1 MYKTI
6 FNKRN
11 SLKFNRFSN
20 KSYSLFAVLGREVLV
35 GALSVAT
42 LSHAKAA
49 GVSTEGAKV
58 DSTLYKGGK
67 AYELDAVSVT
77 GSRAPMTV
85 EQSPKIVSVIT
96 RDDIHRAAA
105 QTINDVLKLATGVD
119 VRQRGGFGVQTDISI
134 NGGTFDQ
141 ITILLNG
148 VNISNPQTGHNASD
162 FPVALADIDHIEVLE
177 GAASRL
183 FGTSAFNGAINIVT
197 KKAKSEWVSASVEGG
212 SFGSFGAQGR
222 VQTAFETGKWTQA
235 YSVSGGYKRSDGG
248 TENSDF
254 EKGQGYGNLSFS
266 YDQRFDIIAQ
276 LGIASQS
283 YGANTFYSAKYNNQ
297 YEKTDHGLASLN
309 LSLHNQEKTWE
320 IAPQFYYNKFKDHYQ
335 MIRGK
340 AGAAAGENYHDLD
353 VYGGGLNANVAWAL
367 GKTAVGFDIS
377 KECIYSTALG
387 EELAEK
393 DYKDISG
400 SDRQYT
406 RKGERTNT
414 NIMLEHNFI
423 FGGFTLSAGV
433 LANKNTGLDN
443 DFRFYPG
450 VDMSYRP
457 NDNWK
462 FYASWNKALRMPT
475 YTDLYM
481 SNAVQQGDIN
491 LNPEKNS
498 TLKVGTQYRQT
509 GFAATVSGFYAH
521 GTNMIDWVQTSVT
534 EQNDSKYHV
543 MNIGK
548 LNNMGYNVDATIYM
562 RELVPNSF
570 ITRIKLGYAYIYQ
583 EHKTET
589 NILKSLYALEYLKH
603 KAVFGLD
610 HQIWSKLSASW
621 SVRWQQR
628 MNGYHPYTKV
638 DCKLMWD
645 EKKYNIFVKADNIT
659 CHRYYDP
666 TSVCNLPWYMDDSH
680 SFSAAILRSRK
691 LKACSKSGDP
701 DRILPCASDTPMH
714 RVISECL
721 FRSYDPDR
729 CKHNPT

>member
-11 SLKFNRFSN
+11 SLKFSRFSN
-20 KSYSLFAVLGREVLV
+20 KGYSLFAVLGREVLV
-35 GALSVAT
+35 GTLSIAT
-42 LSHAKAA
+42 LSHARAE
-49 GVSTEGAKV
+49 GISTEGVKA

-177 GAASRL
+177 GAASRV

-197 KKAKSEWVSASVEGG
+197 KKAQSNGVAALVEGG

-222 VQTAFETGKWTQA
+222 AQTAFTTGKWEHA

-254 EKGQGYGNLSFS
+254 EKGQGYGNVSFS
-266 YDQRFDIIAQ
+266 YNKRFDIGAQ
-276 LGIASQS
+276 VGIATQS

-309 LSLHNQEKTWE
+309 LSLHDVAHTWE
-320 IAPQFYYNKFKDHYQ
+320 VTPTFYYNKFKDHYQ
-335 MIRGK
+335 LIRGK
-340 AGAAAGENYHDLD
+340 AGAAAGENYHNLD
-353 VYGGGLNANVAWAL
+353 VWGGSLNANISWFL

-377 KECIYSTALG
+377 KERIYSTALG
-387 EELAEK
+387 ETLAEDK
-393 DYKDISG
+393 YKDISG

-406 RKGERTNT
+406 KKGERTNT

-450 VDMSYRP
+450 VDLSYRP
-457 NDNWK
+457 NQNWK

-475 YTDLYM
+475 YTDLYI
-481 SNAVQQGDIN
+481 SNVVQQGDIT
-491 LNPEKNS
+491 LNSEKNS
-498 TLKVGTQYRQT
+498 TFKIGTRYRQN
-509 GFAATVSGFYAH
+509 GLSATLSGFYAH
-521 GTNMIDWVQTSVT
+521 GTGMIDWVQTSET
-534 EQNDSKYHV
+534 EQQDSKYHV

-548 LNNMGYNVDATIYM
+548 LNNMGYNLDATLYM
-562 RELVPNSF
+562 QELIPHCF

-583 EHKTET
+583 EHNTDAT
-589 NILKSLYALEYLKH
+589 ILKSLYALEYLRH

-610 HQIWSKLSASW
+610 HQIWKNLSASW

-645 EKKYNIFVKADNIT
+645 AKKYSIYVKADNIT
-659 CHRYYDP
+659 CHRYYDLTAVKQP
-666 TSVCNLPWYMDDSH
+666 GLWVMAGASINLGW
-680 SFSAAILRSRK
+680 
-691 LKACSKSGDP
+691 
-701 DRILPCASDTPMH
+701 
-714 RVISECL
+714 
-721 FRSYDPDR
+721 
-729 CKHNPT
+729 

>member
-1 MYKTI
+1 MDPG
-6 FNKRN
+6 
-11 SLKFNRFSN
+11 
-20 KSYSLFAVLGREVLV
+20 LFR
-35 GALSVAT
+35 
-42 LSHAKAA
+42 
-49 GVSTEGAKV
+49 
-58 DSTLYKGGK
+58 
-67 AYELDAVSVT
+67 
-77 GSRAPMTV
+77 
-85 EQSPKIVSVIT
+85 
-96 RDDIHRAAA
+96 
-105 QTINDVLKLATGVD
+105 
-119 VRQRGGFGVQTDISI
+119 
-134 NGGTFDQ
+134 
-141 ITILLNG
+141 
-148 VNISNPQTGHNASD
+148 
-162 FPVALADIDHIEVLE
+162 
-177 GAASRL
+177 
-183 FGTSAFNGAINIVT
+183 
-197 KKAKSEWVSASVEGG
+197 
-212 SFGSFGAQGR
+212 
-222 VQTAFETGKWTQA
+222 
-235 YSVSGGYKRSDGG
+235 KRSDGG

-335 MIRGK
+335 LIRGK

-498 TLKVGTQYRQT
+498 TFKVGTQYRQT

-534 EQNDSKYHV
+534 EQKDSKYHV

-583 EHKTET
+583 DHKTET

-610 HQIWSKLSASW
+610 HQIWNKLSASW

-659 CHRYYDP
+659 CHRYYDLTAVKQP
-666 TSVCNLPWYMDDSH
+666 GLWIMAGASVNLG
-680 SFSAAILRSRK
+680 R
-691 LKACSKSGDP
+691 
-701 DRILPCASDTPMH
+701 
-714 RVISECL
+714 
-721 FRSYDPDR
+721 
-729 CKHNPT
+729 

>member
-20 KSYSLFAVLGREVLV
+20 KNYSLFAVLGREVLV

-197 KKAKSEWVSASVEGG
+197 KKAKSEGVSASVEGG

-222 VQTAFETGKWTQA
+222 VQTAFETGKWTQS

-266 YDQRFDIIAQ
+266 YDQRFDINAQ

-335 MIRGK
+335 LIRGK

-462 FYASWNKALRMPT
+462 FYASWNKALRIPT

-481 SNAVQQGDIN
+481 SNAVQQGDLT

-498 TLKVGTQYRQT
+498 TFKVGTQYRQT

-583 EHKTET
+583 DHKTET
-589 NILKSLYALEYLKH
+589 NIRKSLYALEYLKH

-610 HQIWSKLSASW
+610 HQIWNKLSASW

-659 CHRYYDP
+659 CHRYYDLTAVKQP
-666 TSVCNLPWYMDDSH
+666 GLWIMAGASVNLG
-680 SFSAAILRSRK
+680 R
-691 LKACSKSGDP
+691 
-701 DRILPCASDTPMH
+701 
-714 RVISECL
+714 
-721 FRSYDPDR
+721 
-729 CKHNPT
+729 

>member
-20 KSYSLFAVLGREVLV
+20 KGYALFSVLGREVLV

-42 LSHAKAA
+42 LSHAKAE
-49 GVSTEGAKV
+49 GVSTEGTKV

-67 AYELDAVSVT
+67 AYELDAVNVT

-96 RDDIHRAAA
+96 RDDIHRATA

-197 KKAKSEWVSASVEGG
+197 KKAQNDGISASVEGG

-222 VQTAFETGKWTQA
+222 VQTAFETGKWTHA

-248 TENSDF
+248 TDNSDF
-254 EKGQGYGNLSFS
+254 EKGQGYGNLAFS

-276 LGIASQS
+276 LGIATQS

-320 IAPQFYYNKFKDHYQ
+320 ITPQFYYNKFKDHYQ
-335 MIRGK
+335 LIRGTQI
-340 AGAAAGENYHDLD
+340 GENYHDLD

-481 SNAVQQGDIN
+481 SNAVQQGDLT

-498 TLKVGTQYRQT
+498 TFKVGTQYRQT
-509 GFAATVSGFYAH
+509 GFAVTVSGFYAH
-521 GTNMIDWVQTSVT
+521 GTNMIDWVQTSET
-534 EQNDSKYHV
+534 DLADHKYHV

-583 EHKTET
+583 DHKTET

-659 CHRYYDP
+659 CHRYYDLTAVKQP
-666 TSVCNLPWYMDDSH
+666 GLWIMAGASVNLGW
-680 SFSAAILRSRK
+680 
-691 LKACSKSGDP
+691 
-701 DRILPCASDTPMH
+701 
-714 RVISECL
+714 
-721 FRSYDPDR
+721 
-729 CKHNPT
+729 

>member
-1 MYKTI
+1 MYK
-6 FNKRN
+6 
-11 SLKFNRFSN
+11 
-20 KSYSLFAVLGREVLV
+20 
-35 GALSVAT
+35 
-42 LSHAKAA
+42 
-49 GVSTEGAKV
+49 
-58 DSTLYKGGK
+58 
-67 AYELDAVSVT
+67 
-77 GSRAPMTV
+77 
-85 EQSPKIVSVIT
+85 
-96 RDDIHRAAA
+96 
-105 QTINDVLKLATGVD
+105 
-119 VRQRGGFGVQTDISI
+119 RQ
-134 NGGTFDQ
+134 
-141 ITILLNG
+141 
-148 VNISNPQTGHNASD
+148 
-162 FPVALADIDHIEVLE
+162 
-177 GAASRL
+177 
-183 FGTSAFNGAINIVT
+183 AINIVT
-197 KKAKSEWVSASVEGG
+197 KKAKSEGVSASVEGG

-222 VQTAFETGKWTQA
+222 IQTAFETGKWTQA

-248 TENSDF
+248 TDNSDF

-276 LGIASQS
+276 LGIATQS

-335 MIRGK
+335 LIRGTQI
-340 AGAAAGENYHDLD
+340 GENYHDLD

-433 LANKNTGLDN
+433 LVNKNTGLDN
-443 DFRFYPG
+443 NFRFYPG

-481 SNAVQQGDIN
+481 SNSVQQGDLT

-498 TLKVGTQYRQT
+498 TFKVGTQYRQT

-534 EQNDSKYHV
+534 EQKDSKYHV

-583 EHKTET
+583 DHKTET

-610 HQIWSKLSASW
+610 HQIWNKLSASW

-659 CHRYYDP
+659 CHHYYDLTAVKQP
-666 TSVCNLPWYMDDSH
+666 GLWIMAGASVNLGW
-680 SFSAAILRSRK
+680 
-691 LKACSKSGDP
+691 
-701 DRILPCASDTPMH
+701 
-714 RVISECL
+714 
-721 FRSYDPDR
+721 
-729 CKHNPT
+729 

>member
-20 KSYSLFAVLGREVLV
+20 KGYALFSVLGREVLV

-42 LSHAKAA
+42 LSHAKAE
-49 GVSTEGAKV
+49 GVSTEGTKV

-67 AYELDAVSVT
+67 AYELDAVNVT

-177 GAASRL
+177 GAASRV

-197 KKAKSEWVSASVEGG
+197 KKAKNDGVSASVEGG

-222 VQTAFETGKWTQA
+222 VQTAYAKGKWTHA
-235 YSVSGGYKRSDGG
+235 YSASGGYKRSDGG
-248 TENSDF
+248 TDNSDF
-254 EKGQGYGNLSFS
+254 EKGQGFGQVNLS
-266 YDQRFDIIAQ
+266 YDQRFDINAQ
-276 LGIASQS
+276 VGISTQS

-297 YEKTDHGLASLN
+297 YEKTDHGMASLN

-335 MIRGK
+335 LIRGTQI
-340 AGAAAGENYHDLD
+340 GENYHNLD

-387 EELAEK
+387 AELAEK

-481 SNAVQQGDIN
+481 SNAVQQGDLS

-498 TLKVGTQYRQT
+498 TFKVGTQYRQT

-583 EHKTET
+583 DHKTET

-610 HQIWSKLSASW
+610 HQIWNKLSASW

-659 CHRYYDP
+659 CHRYYDLTAVKQP
-666 TSVCNLPWYMDDSH
+666 GLWIMAGACVNLGW
-680 SFSAAILRSRK
+680 
-691 LKACSKSGDP
+691 
-701 DRILPCASDTPMH
+701 
-714 RVISECL
+714 
-721 FRSYDPDR
+721 
-729 CKHNPT
+729 

>member
-20 KSYSLFAVLGREVLV
+20 KNYSLFAVLGREVLV

-177 GAASRL
+177 GAASRV

-197 KKAKSEWVSASVEGG
+197 KKAKNDGVSASVEGG

-222 VQTAFETGKWTQA
+222 VQTAYAKGKWTHA
-235 YSVSGGYKRSDGG
+235 YSASGGYKRSDGG
-248 TENSDF
+248 TDNSDF
-254 EKGQGYGNLSFS
+254 EKGQGFGQVNLS
-266 YDQRFDIIAQ
+266 YDQRFDINAQ
-276 LGIASQS
+276 VGISTQS

-297 YEKTDHGLASLN
+297 YE
-309 LSLHNQEKTWE
+309 HNQEKTWE
-320 IAPQFYYNKFKDHYQ
+320 IAPQFYYNNFKDHYQ
-335 MIRGK
+335 LIRGM
-340 AGAAAGENYHDLD
+340 AGAKAGENYHDLD

-481 SNAVQQGDIN
+481 SNAVQQGDIT

-498 TLKVGTQYRQT
+498 TFKVGTQYRQT

-583 EHKTET
+583 NHKTET

-610 HQIWSKLSASW
+610 HQIWNKLSASW

-659 CHRYYDP
+659 CHRYYDLTAVKQP
-666 TSVCNLPWYMDDSH
+666 GLWIMAGASVNLGW
-680 SFSAAILRSRK
+680 
-691 LKACSKSGDP
+691 
-701 DRILPCASDTPMH
+701 
-714 RVISECL
+714 
-721 FRSYDPDR
+721 
-729 CKHNPT
+729 

>member
-1 MYKTI
+1 MASVPKTSTFYSFTNISLMYKTI

-20 KSYSLFAVLGREVLV
+20 KGYALFAVLGREVLV

-42 LSHAKAA
+42 LSHAKAE
-49 GVSTEGAKV
+49 GISTEGMKV

-77 GSRAPMTV
+77 ASRAPMTV

-96 RDDIHRAAA
+96 RDDIHRAVA

-183 FGTSAFNGAINIVT
+183 YGTSAFNGAINIVT
-197 KKAKSEWVSASVEGG
+197 RKAQDNRVQANIEGG
-212 SFGSFGAQGR
+212 SFGSFGTQGR
-222 VQTAFETGKWTQA
+222 IQTAFKTGKWQHA

-254 EKGQGYGNLSFS
+254 EKGHGYGNLSFS
-266 YDQRFDIIAQ
+266 YNHRFDIGLQA
-276 LGIASQS
+276 GIATQS
-283 YGANTFYSAKYNNQ
+283 YGANTFYSANYNNQ

-309 LSLHNQEKTWE
+309 LSLHNAAKSEADKVWE
-320 IAPQFYYNKFKDHYQ
+320 VSPTLYYNKFKDHYQ
-335 MIRGK
+335 LIRGQ
-340 AGAAAGENYHDLD
+340 AGAKAGENYHNLD
-353 VYGGGLNANVAWAL
+353 IWGGGLNANLSWFL
-367 GKTAVGFDIS
+367 GKTALAFDIS
-377 KECIYSTALG
+377 KERIYSTALG
-387 EELAEK
+387 TLLSEDE
-393 DYKDISG
+393 YKNISG
-400 SDRQYT
+400 SDRMYDH
-406 RKGERTNT
+406 KGERTNT

-423 FGGFTLSAGV
+423 LGGFTLSVGV

-450 VDMSYRP
+450 IDISYRP

-475 YTDLYM
+475 YTDLYI
-481 SNAVQQGDIN
+481 SNAVQQGDIT

-498 TLKVGTQYRQT
+498 TFKIGTQYRQT
-509 GFAATVSGFYAH
+509 GFSAVLSGFYAH
-521 GTNMIDWVQTSVT
+521 GTDMIDWVQTSQT
-534 EQNDSKYHV
+534 ELQDSKYHV

-548 LNNMGYNVDATIYM
+548 LNNMGYNLDATIYM
-562 RELVPNSF
+562 QELIPHCF

-583 EHKTET
+583 EHKTDAT
-589 NILKSLYALEYLKH
+589 ILKSLYALEYLRH

-610 HQIWSKLSASW
+610 HQIWKNLSASW

-628 MNGYHPYTKV
+628 MNGYTPYTKV

-645 EKKYNIFVKADNIT
+645 AKKYSIYVKADNLT
-659 CHRYYDP
+659 CHRYYD
-666 TSVCNLPWYMDDSH
+666 M
-680 SFSAAILRSRK
+680 AAIKQPGLWVM
-691 LKACSKSGDP
+691 AG
-701 DRILPCASDTPMH
+701 AS
-714 RVISECL
+714 INL
-721 FRSYDPDR
+721 GL
-729 CKHNPT
+729 

>member
-1 MYKTI
+1 MCVHDILFILFIYQQINLMNKTI
-6 FNKRN
+6 FNKRA
-11 SLKFNRFSN
+11 SLKFSHFSN
-20 KSYSLFAVLGREVLV
+20 KGYSLFSVLGRVV
-35 GALSVAT
+35 AIGALSVTT
-42 LSHAKAA
+42 LTYAKAE
-49 GVSTEGAKV
+49 GISVEGAKA
-58 DSTLYKGGK
+58 DSVFIRGGK
-67 AYELDAVSVT
+67 AYELDGVTVT

-85 EQSPKIVSVIT
+85 ELSPKIVTVMT
-96 RDDIHRAAA
+96 REDIQRSAA

-141 ITILLNG
+141 IAIFLNG

-162 FPVALADIDHIEVLE
+162 FPVALADIDHVEIIE
-177 GAASRL
+177 GASSRV

-197 KKAKSEWVSASVEGG
+197 KKASANGVEANVEAG
-212 SFGSFGAQGR
+212 SFGSLGAQGR
-222 VQTAFETGKWTQA
+222 LQMAFRSGKWEQA

-254 EKGQGYGNLSFS
+254 EKGQGFGQVNLS
-266 YDQRFDIIAQ
+266 YDQRFDINAQ
-276 LGIASQS
+276 VGISTQS

-297 YEKTDHGLASLN
+297 YEKTDHGMASLN

-320 IAPQFYYNKFKDHYQ
+320 IAPQFYYNNFKDHYQ
-335 MIRGK
+335 LIRGM
-340 AGAAAGENYHDLD
+340 AGAKAGENYHDLD

-475 YTDLYM
+475 YTDLYI
-481 SNAVQQGDIN
+481 SNVVQQGDIN

-498 TLKVGTQYRQT
+498 TFKVGTQYRQT

-562 RELVPNSF
+562 RELVPNCF

-583 EHKTET
+583 DHKTET

-610 HQIWSKLSASW
+610 HQIWNKLSASW

-659 CHRYYDP
+659 CHRYYDLTAVKQP
-666 TSVCNLPWYMDDSH
+666 GLWIMAGASVNLGW
-680 SFSAAILRSRK
+680 
-691 LKACSKSGDP
+691 
-701 DRILPCASDTPMH
+701 
-714 RVISECL
+714 
-721 FRSYDPDR
+721 
-729 CKHNPT
+729 

>member
-20 KSYSLFAVLGREVLV
+20 KNYSLFAVLGKEVLV

-197 KKAKSEWVSASVEGG
+197 KKAKNDGVSASVEGG

-222 VQTAFETGKWTQA
+222 IQTAFETGKWTQA

-297 YEKTDHGLASLN
+297 NEKTDHGLASLN

-335 MIRGK
+335 LIRGK

-423 FGGFTLSAGV
+423 FGGFTLSAGI

-475 YTDLYM
+475 YTDLYI
-481 SNAVQQGDIN
+481 SNAVQQGDIS

-498 TLKVGTQYRQT
+498 TFKVGTQYRQT

-583 EHKTET
+583 DHKTET

-659 CHRYYDP
+659 CHRYYDLTAVKQP
-666 TSVCNLPWYMDDSH
+666 GLWIMAGASVNLGRFGYQIKERALMEDSSYRQG
-680 SFSAAILRSRK
+680 SFPFIPAISFYF
-691 LKACSKSGDP
+691 SYSG
-701 DRILPCASDTPMH
+701 
-714 RVISECL
+714 
-721 FRSYDPDR
+721 F
-729 CKHNPT
+729 

>member
-1 MYKTI
+1 MPHKARENPACGRAFLSQSCFLCDGYAGYE
-6 FNKRN
+6 
-11 SLKFNRFSN
+11 SLLLPALHLQPSGFHLP
-20 KSYSLFAVLGREVLV
+20 LFPEDWHPSVL
-35 GALSVAT
+35 S
-42 LSHAKAA
+42 
-49 GVSTEGAKV
+49 
-58 DSTLYKGGK
+58 
-67 AYELDAVSVT
+67 
-77 GSRAPMTV
+77 
-85 EQSPKIVSVIT
+85 
-96 RDDIHRAAA
+96 
-105 QTINDVLKLATGVD
+105 
-119 VRQRGGFGVQTDISI
+119 
-134 NGGTFDQ
+134 
-141 ITILLNG
+141 
-148 VNISNPQTGHNASD
+148 QTGHNASD

-177 GAASRL
+177 GAASRV

-197 KKAKSEWVSASVEGG
+197 KKAKNDGVSASVEGG

-222 VQTAFETGKWTQA
+222 VQTAYAKGKWTHA
-235 YSVSGGYKRSDGG
+235 YSASGGYKRSDGG
-248 TENSDF
+248 TDNSDF
-254 EKGQGYGNLSFS
+254 EKGQGFGQVNLS
-266 YDQRFDIIAQ
+266 YDQRFDINAQ
-276 LGIASQS
+276 VGISTQS

-297 YEKTDHGLASLN
+297 YEKTDHGMASLN

-335 MIRGK
+335 LIRGM
-340 AGAAAGENYHDLD
+340 AGAKAGENYHDLD

-387 EELAEK
+387 EELVEK

-475 YTDLYM
+475 YTDLYI
-481 SNAVQQGDIN
+481 SNVVQQGDIN

-498 TLKVGTQYRQT
+498 TFKVGTQYRQT

-583 EHKTET
+583 DHKTET

-610 HQIWSKLSASW
+610 HQIWNKLSASW

-659 CHRYYDP
+659 CHRYYDLAAVKQP
-666 TSVCNLPWYMDDSH
+666 GLWIMAGASVNLGW
-680 SFSAAILRSRK
+680 
-691 LKACSKSGDP
+691 
-701 DRILPCASDTPMH
+701 
-714 RVISECL
+714 
-721 FRSYDPDR
+721 
-729 CKHNPT
+729 

>member
-49 GVSTEGAKV
+49 GVSTEGTKV

-183 FGTSAFNGAINIVT
+183 FGTSAFNGAINIVI
-197 KKAKSEWVSASVEGG
+197 KKAKNDGVSASVEGG

-222 VQTAFETGKWTQA
+222 VQTAYAKGKWTHA
-235 YSVSGGYKRSDGG
+235 YSASGGYKRSDGG
-248 TENSDF
+248 TDNSDF
-254 EKGQGYGNLSFS
+254 EKGQGFGQVNLS
-266 YDQRFDIIAQ
+266 YDQCFDINAQ
-276 LGIASQS
+276 VGISTQS

-297 YEKTDHGLASLN
+297 YEKTDHGMASLN

-335 MIRGK
+335 LIRGTQI
-340 AGAAAGENYHDLD
+340 GENYHDLD

-475 YTDLYM
+475 YTDLYI
-481 SNAVQQGDIN
+481 SNVVQQGDIN

-498 TLKVGTQYRQT
+498 TFKVGTQYRQT

-583 EHKTET
+583 DHKTET

-659 CHRYYDP
+659 CHRYYDLTAVKQP
-666 TSVCNLPWYMDDSH
+666 GLWIMAGASVNLGW
-680 SFSAAILRSRK
+680 
-691 LKACSKSGDP
+691 
-701 DRILPCASDTPMH
+701 
-714 RVISECL
+714 
-721 FRSYDPDR
+721 
-729 CKHNPT
+729 

>member
-1 MYKTI
+1 MLKNKNKVSISSLNQIFAVPLQVESRWRTAKGLFFNLFIHSFLMYKSF
-6 FNKRN
+6 FNKHN
-11 SLKFNRFSN
+11 CLKFNRFSN
-20 KSYSLFAVLGREVLV
+20 KGYALFSVLGKEVLV

-42 LSHAKAA
+42 LSHAKAE
-49 GVSTEGAKV
+49 GISTEGVKA

-67 AYELDAVSVT
+67 AYELDAVNVT

-177 GAASRL
+177 GAASRV

-197 KKAKSEWVSASVEGG
+197 KKAQSTGVAAMVEGG

-222 VQTAFETGKWTQA
+222 VQTAFASGKWTHA
-235 YSVSGGYKRSDGG
+235 YAVSGGYKRSDGG

-254 EKGQGYGNLSFS
+254 EKGQGFGQINLS
-266 YDQRFDIIAQ
+266 YDQRFDINAQ
-276 LGIASQS
+276 VGYAQQS
-283 YGANTFYSAKYNNQ
+283 YGANTFYSAKFNNQ
-297 YEKTDHGLASLN
+297 YEKTDHAMASLN
-309 LSLHNQEKTWE
+309 LNLHDPHQTWQ
-320 IAPQFYYNKFKDHYQ
+320 IAPQFYYNNFKDHYQ
-335 MIRGK
+335 LTRGK

-353 VYGGGLNANVAWAL
+353 VYGGGLNANIAWML
-367 GKTAVGFDIS
+367 GKTAVAFDIS
-377 KECIYSTALG
+377 KERIYSTALG
-387 EELAEK
+387 EPLAEE
-393 DYKDISG
+393 DYKNIHG
-400 SDRQYT
+400 TDRQYT

-457 NDNWK
+457 DDNWK
-462 FYASWNKALRMPT
+462 FFASWNKALRMPT
-475 YTDLYM
+475 YTDLYI
-481 SNAVQQGDIN
+481 SNVVQQGDIT
-491 LNPEKNS
+491 LSPEKNS
-498 TLKVGTQYRQT
+498 TFKIGAQYRQK
-509 GFAATVSGFYAH
+509 GLAATISGFYAH
-521 GTNMIDWVQTSVT
+521 GTNMIDWVQTT
-534 EQNDSKYHV
+534 ETELADSKYHV

-548 LNNMGYNVDATIYM
+548 LDNMGYNLDATIYM
-562 RELVPNSF
+562 RELIHNCF
-570 ITRIKLGYAYIYQ
+570 ITRIKVGYAYIYQ
-583 EHKTET
+583 DHKTDAD
-589 NILKSLYALEYLKH
+589 ILKSLYALEYLKH

-610 HQIWSKLSASW
+610 HQIWKKLSASW
-621 SVRWQQR
+621 AVRWQQR
-628 MNGYHPYTKV
+628 MNGYSPYTKV

-645 EKKYNIFVKADNIT
+645 EKKYSIYVKADNIT
-659 CHRYYDP
+659 CHRYYDLAAVKQP
-666 TSVCNLPWYMDDSH
+666 GLWIMAGASINLGW
-680 SFSAAILRSRK
+680 
-691 LKACSKSGDP
+691 
-701 DRILPCASDTPMH
+701 
-714 RVISECL
+714 
-721 FRSYDPDR
+721 
-729 CKHNPT
+729 

>member
-20 KSYSLFAVLGREVLV
+20 KNYSLFAVLGREVLV

-49 GVSTEGAKV
+49 GVSTEGTKV

-197 KKAKSEWVSASVEGG
+197 KKAKNDGVSASVEGG

-222 VQTAFETGKWTQA
+222 VQTAYAKGKWTHA
-235 YSVSGGYKRSDGG
+235 YSASGGYKRSDGG
-248 TENSDF
+248 TDNSDF
-254 EKGQGYGNLSFS
+254 EKGQGFGQVNLS
-266 YDQRFDIIAQ
+266 YDQCFDINAQ
-276 LGIASQS
+276 VGISTQS

-297 YEKTDHGLASLN
+297 YEKTDHGMASLN

-335 MIRGK
+335 LIRGTQI
-340 AGAAAGENYHDLD
+340 GENYHDLD

-481 SNAVQQGDIN
+481 SNSVQQGDLS

-498 TLKVGTQYRQT
+498 TFKVGTQYRQT

-521 GTNMIDWVQTSVT
+521 GTNMIDWVQTSET
-534 EQNDSKYHV
+534 ELADSKYHV

-583 EHKTET
+583 DHKIET

-610 HQIWSKLSASW
+610 HQIWNKLSASW

-659 CHRYYDP
+659 CHRYYDLTAVKQP
-666 TSVCNLPWYMDDSH
+666 GLWIMAGASVNLGW
-680 SFSAAILRSRK
+680 
-691 LKACSKSGDP
+691 
-701 DRILPCASDTPMH
+701 
-714 RVISECL
+714 
-721 FRSYDPDR
+721 
-729 CKHNPT
+729 

>member
-20 KSYSLFAVLGREVLV
+20 KNYSLFAVLGREVLV

-177 GAASRL
+177 GAASRV

-197 KKAKSEWVSASVEGG
+197 KKAKNDGVSASVEGG

-222 VQTAFETGKWTQA
+222 VQTAYAKGKWTHA
-235 YSVSGGYKRSDGG
+235 YSASGGYKRSDGG
-248 TENSDF
+248 TDNSDF
-254 EKGQGYGNLSFS
+254 EKGQGFGQVNLS
-266 YDQRFDIIAQ
+266 YNQCFDINAQ
-276 LGIASQS
+276 VGISTQS

-297 YEKTDHGLASLN
+297 YEKTDHGMASLN

-320 IAPQFYYNKFKDHYQ
+320 IAPQFYYNNFKDHYQ
-335 MIRGK
+335 LIRGM
-340 AGAAAGENYHDLD
+340 AGAKAGENYHDLD

-377 KECIYSTALG
+377 RECIYSTALG

-450 VDMSYRP
+450 FDLSYRP
-457 NDNWK
+457 NQNWK

-475 YTDLYM
+475 YTDLYI
-481 SNAVQQGDIN
+481 SNVVQQGDIT

-498 TLKVGTQYRQT
+498 TFKIGTRYRQT
-509 GFAATVSGFYAH
+509 GLSSTLSGFYAH
-521 GTNMIDWVQTSVT
+521 GTDMIDWVQTSET
-534 EQNDSKYHV
+534 EQQDSKYHV

-548 LNNMGYNVDATIYM
+548 LNNMGYNLDATLYM
-562 RELVPNSF
+562 QELIPHCF

-583 EHKTET
+583 EHKTDAT
-589 NILKSLYALEYLKH
+589 ILKSLYALEYLRH

-610 HQIWSKLSASW
+610 HQIWKNLSASW
-621 SVRWQQR
+621 SVR
-628 MNGYHPYTKV
+628 
-638 DCKLMWD
+638 
-645 EKKYNIFVKADNIT
+645 
-659 CHRYYDP
+659 
-666 TSVCNLPWYMDDSH
+666 
-680 SFSAAILRSRK
+680 
-691 LKACSKSGDP
+691 
-701 DRILPCASDTPMH
+701 
-714 RVISECL
+714 
-721 FRSYDPDR
+721 
-729 CKHNPT
+729 

>member
-1 MYKTI
+1 MLFQELSLSLQLESNHTI
-6 FNKRN
+6 VRTSIF
-11 SLKFNRFSN
+11 LM
-20 KSYSLFAVLGREVLV
+20 V
-35 GALSVAT
+35 
-42 LSHAKAA
+42 
-49 GVSTEGAKV
+49 
-58 DSTLYKGGK
+58 
-67 AYELDAVSVT
+67 
-77 GSRAPMTV
+77 
-85 EQSPKIVSVIT
+85 
-96 RDDIHRAAA
+96 
-105 QTINDVLKLATGVD
+105 KLATGVD

-197 KKAKSEWVSASVEGG
+197 KKAKSEGVSASVEGG

-266 YDQRFDIIAQ
+266 YDQRFDINAQ

-335 MIRGK
+335 LIRGK

-475 YTDLYM
+475 YTDLYI

-498 TLKVGTQYRQT
+498 TFKVGTQYRQT

-583 EHKTET
+583 DHKTEI

-610 HQIWSKLSASW
+610 HQIWNKLSASW

-659 CHRYYDP
+659 CHRYYDLTAVKQP
-666 TSVCNLPWYMDDSH
+666 GLWIMAGASVNLGW
-680 SFSAAILRSRK
+680 
-691 LKACSKSGDP
+691 
-701 DRILPCASDTPMH
+701 
-714 RVISECL
+714 
-721 FRSYDPDR
+721 
-729 CKHNPT
+729 

>member
-20 KSYSLFAVLGREVLV
+20 KNYSLFAVLGREVLV

-162 FPVALADIDHIEVLE
+162 FPVVLADIDHIEVLE
-177 GAASRL
+177 GAASRV

-197 KKAKSEWVSASVEGG
+197 KKAKNDGVSASVEGG

-235 YSVSGGYKRSDGG
+235 YSASGGYKRSDGG
-248 TENSDF
+248 TDNSDF
-254 EKGQGYGNLSFS
+254 EKGQGFGQVNLS
-266 YDQRFDIIAQ
+266 YDHCFDINAQ
-276 LGIASQS
+276 VGISTQS

-297 YEKTDHGLASLN
+297 YEKTDHGMASLN

-335 MIRGK
+335 LIRGTQI
-340 AGAAAGENYHDLD
+340 GENYHDLD

-433 LANKNTGLDN
+433 LVNKNTGLDN
-443 DFRFYPG
+443 NFRFYPG

-481 SNAVQQGDIN
+481 SNSVQQGDLT

-498 TLKVGTQYRQT
+498 TFKVGTQYRQT

-534 EQNDSKYHV
+534 EQKDSKYHV

-583 EHKTET
+583 DHKTET

-603 KAVFGLD
+603 KVVFGLD
-610 HQIWSKLSASW
+610 HQIWNKLSASW

-659 CHRYYDP
+659 CHRYYDLTAVKQP
-666 TSVCNLPWYMDDSH
+666 GLWIMAGASVNLGW
-680 SFSAAILRSRK
+680 
-691 LKACSKSGDP
+691 
-701 DRILPCASDTPMH
+701 
-714 RVISECL
+714 
-721 FRSYDPDR
+721 
-729 CKHNPT
+729 

>member
-20 KSYSLFAVLGREVLV
+20 KGYALFSVLGREVLV

-42 LSHAKAA
+42 LSHAKAE
-49 GVSTEGAKV
+49 GVSTEGTKV

-67 AYELDAVSVT
+67 AYELDAVSIT

-197 KKAKSEWVSASVEGG
+197 KKAKNDGISASVEGG

-254 EKGQGYGNLSFS
+254 EKGQGYGNLSLS

-276 LGIASQS
+276 LGIATQS

-297 YEKTDHGLASLN
+297 YEKTDHGMASLN

-320 IAPQFYYNKFKDHYQ
+320 IAPQF
-335 MIRGK
+335 
-340 AGAAAGENYHDLD
+340 
-353 VYGGGLNANVAWAL
+353 
-367 GKTAVGFDIS
+367 
-377 KECIYSTALG
+377 
-387 EELAEK
+387 
-393 DYKDISG
+393 
-400 SDRQYT
+400 
-406 RKGERTNT
+406 
-414 NIMLEHNFI
+414 
-423 FGGFTLSAGV
+423 
-433 LANKNTGLDN
+433 
-443 DFRFYPG
+443 
-450 VDMSYRP
+450 
-457 NDNWK
+457 
-462 FYASWNKALRMPT
+462 
-475 YTDLYM
+475 
-481 SNAVQQGDIN
+481 
-491 LNPEKNS
+491 
-498 TLKVGTQYRQT
+498 
-509 GFAATVSGFYAH
+509 
-521 GTNMIDWVQTSVT
+521 
-534 EQNDSKYHV
+534 
-543 MNIGK
+543 
-548 LNNMGYNVDATIYM
+548 
-562 RELVPNSF
+562 
-570 ITRIKLGYAYIYQ
+570 
-583 EHKTET
+583 
-589 NILKSLYALEYLKH
+589 
-603 KAVFGLD
+603 
-610 HQIWSKLSASW
+610 
-621 SVRWQQR
+621 
-628 MNGYHPYTKV
+628 
-638 DCKLMWD
+638 
-645 EKKYNIFVKADNIT
+645 
-659 CHRYYDP
+659 
-666 TSVCNLPWYMDDSH
+666 
-680 SFSAAILRSRK
+680 
-691 LKACSKSGDP
+691 
-701 DRILPCASDTPMH
+701 
-714 RVISECL
+714 
-721 FRSYDPDR
+721 
-729 CKHNPT
+729 